1 MKILKWFFIVLLL
14 IFGSFA
20 AYLTLIFDPNDFKP
34 ELVEVVKDKTGRD
47 LVIENDLTWT
57 FFPSI
62 GIELSKISL
71 SNPQGF
77 DEAYMIEVNKV
88 VAEVAL
94 LPLFSKEVEI
104 AQLNLDGL
112 TVNLETRKDGQTS
125 FDGLD
130 SGATKSEVKQQPTGT
145 EAVHLASL
153 DIGGIAIT
161 NTTIRMKD
169 DVAGTE
175 QVFEL
180 EKLTLGQLSLGKF
193 AALAY
198 QLKAELPDMTLSS
211 QGEGM
216 FKIAQDMQ
224 SIELTDLK
232 IENSVMGEAIPNK
245 KLDSHLLAQIQV
257 SLDKKQLQ
265 VTLNELSVADIKGS
279 GEVKVAYGTK
289 VPSINGKLSLGDI
302 DLDAFM
308 PAKKEAEGKVA
319 SVPTSSSNEEPDLS
333 ALKLVNFNLALTVKS
348 IKAANMHTSNWLM
361 KAKLQSGVLSMT
373 ELKADLY
380 QGKLTASAQL
390 DGRQKVPSYSFEES
404 VKGVQIL
411 DLMKDAADI
420 DLVAGTANFSV
431 KGKGRSLITDK
442 LKKNLAAK
450 GQFEIADGALYG
462 VNIPQMIRDAKAK
475 LSGSLSS
482 TEKSEQK
489 TDFTSL
495 AGSFSVVNGV
505 VSNPDL
511 LMASPLIRLA
521 GAGTANIITE
531 ALDYSLTASV
541 VGSLEGQGGGE
552 RDALHGIE
560 IPFAI
565 TGTFAEP
572 KFALDT
578 AALFDAKLKQETDK
592 VKDKVKDSILKR
604 LGGF

>member
-1 MKILKWFFIVLLL
+1 
-14 IFGSFA
+14 
-20 AYLTLIFDPNDFKP
+20 
-34 ELVEVVKDKTGRD
+34 
-47 LVIENDLTWT
+47 
-57 FFPSI
+57 
-62 GIELSKISL
+62 
-71 SNPQGF
+71 
-77 DEAYMIEVNKV
+77 
-88 VAEVAL
+88 
-94 LPLFSKEVEI
+94 
-104 AQLNLDGL
+104 
-112 TVNLETRKDGQTS
+112 
-125 FDGLD
+125 
-130 SGATKSEVKQQPTGT
+130 
-145 EAVHLASL
+145 
-153 DIGGIAIT
+153 
-161 NTTIRMKD
+161 
-169 DVAGTE
+169 
-175 QVFEL
+175 
-180 EKLTLGQLSLGKF
+180 
-193 AALAY
+193 
-198 QLKAELPDMTLSS
+198 
-211 QGEGM
+211 
-216 FKIAQDMQ
+216 
-224 SIELTDLK
+224 
-232 IENSVMGEAIPNK
+232 
-245 KLDSHLLAQIQV
+245 
-257 SLDKKQLQ
+257 
-265 VTLNELSVADIKGS
+265 
-279 GEVKVAYGTK
+279 
-289 VPSINGKLSLGDI
+289 
-302 DLDAFM
+302 
-308 PAKKEAEGKVA
+308 
-319 SVPTSSSNEEPDLS
+319 
-333 ALKLVNFNLALTVKS
+333 
-348 IKAANMHTSNWLM
+348 
-361 KAKLQSGVLSMT
+361 
-373 ELKADLY
+373 
-380 QGKLTASAQL
+380 
-390 DGRQKVPSYSFEES
+390 
-404 VKGVQIL
+404 
-411 DLMKDAADI
+411 MKDAADI

>member
-265 VTLNELSVADIKGS
+265 VT
-279 GEVKVAYGTK
+279 
-289 VPSINGKLSLGDI
+289 
-302 DLDAFM
+302 
-308 PAKKEAEGKVA
+308 
-319 SVPTSSSNEEPDLS
+319 
-333 ALKLVNFNLALTVKS
+333 
-348 IKAANMHTSNWLM
+348 
-361 KAKLQSGVLSMT
+361 
-373 ELKADLY
+373 
-380 QGKLTASAQL
+380 
-390 DGRQKVPSYSFEES
+390 
-404 VKGVQIL
+404 
-411 DLMKDAADI
+411 
-420 DLVAGTANFSV
+420 
-431 KGKGRSLITDK
+431 
-442 LKKNLAAK
+442 
-450 GQFEIADGALYG
+450 
-462 VNIPQMIRDAKAK
+462 
-475 LSGSLSS
+475 
-482 TEKSEQK
+482 
-489 TDFTSL
+489 
-495 AGSFSVVNGV
+495 
-505 VSNPDL
+505 
-511 LMASPLIRLA
+511 
-521 GAGTANIITE
+521 
-531 ALDYSLTASV
+531 
-541 VGSLEGQGGGE
+541 
-552 RDALHGIE
+552 
-560 IPFAI
+560 
-565 TGTFAEP
+565 
-572 KFALDT
+572 
-578 AALFDAKLKQETDK
+578 
-592 VKDKVKDSILKR
+592 
-604 LGGF
+604 